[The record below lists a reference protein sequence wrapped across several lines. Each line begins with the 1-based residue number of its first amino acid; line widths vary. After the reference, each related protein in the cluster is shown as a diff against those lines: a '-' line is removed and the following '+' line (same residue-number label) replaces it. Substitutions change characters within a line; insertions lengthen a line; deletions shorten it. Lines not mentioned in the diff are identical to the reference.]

1 MFQQNRSFH
10 VHIIKKFNISHKNQK
25 HFQIRDYTKKMIL
38 LKDLKFELDKD

>member
-25 HFQIRDYTKKMIL
+25 HFQMIL